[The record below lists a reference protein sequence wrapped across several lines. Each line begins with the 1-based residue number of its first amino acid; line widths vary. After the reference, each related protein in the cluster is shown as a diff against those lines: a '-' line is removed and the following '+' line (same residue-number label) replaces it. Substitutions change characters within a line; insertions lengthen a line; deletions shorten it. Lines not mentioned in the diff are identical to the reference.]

1 MKLINKNTG
10 KILYEVLG
18 GENLTL
24 DEAIEWAGAE
34 VMENPNP
41 GDPEYIINGEECWYD
56 ELMWLPDELAD
67 RQAEAVELAKEI
79 RESDEWDSDKL
90 ARLCELAN
98 MSDEWEAADG
108 ETFESV
114 AYEAAEEL
122 GVEI

>member
-10 KILYEVLG
+10 KTLYEVLG

-34 VMENPNP
+34 VMKDPTP
-41 GDPEYIINGEECWYD
+41 GDPECIINGEECWYD
-56 ELMWLPDELAD
+56 ELLWLPDELAD
-67 RQAEAVELAKEI
+67 RQVEAIELAKEI
-79 RESDEWDSDKL
+79 RESDEWDNDKL

-98 MSDEWEAADG
+98 MSEEWEAADG
-108 ETFESV
+108 ETFESI